1 MELHN
6 HMKFMRIPVESC
18 MEVHNH
24 MNLQLQKSS
33 DFCGPYKLSTAGS
46 VQNHDL
52 WDAKNAHLTSWKKN
66 QNTRHLNFLY
76 KSFTKV
82 INKGRDN

>member
-6 HMKFMRIPVESC
+6 HMKFMQIHPVESC

-33 DFCGPYKLSTAGS
+33 DFCSPYKLSTTGS
-46 VQNHDL
+46 VHRIMIYEMQKMHISL
-52 WDAKNAHLTSWKKN
+52 HERK
-66 QNTRHLNFLY
+66 
-76 KSFTKV
+76 TKTA
-82 INKGRDN
+82 GT